1 MLRLEEPMLRLRRR
15 SSPRTGAL
23 AGFIDEGSA
32 IEGRYSFSGTVMVN
46 GRFDGEIA
54 TSDTLIVGEKGSLR
68 GTVSAGTVIVN
79 GTVRGDVRASERVE
93 LRGHARLFGDV
104 EAPIIVVEE
113 GVVFE
118 GHCRMAPAAVVEDDD
133 AVPARPLLADASE
146 TQTSLSPASA

>member
-1 MLRLEEPMLRLRRR
+1 MLRLRRR
-15 SSPRTGAL
+15 KSRPGGAL

-46 GRFDGEIA
+46 GRFEGQIA
-54 TSDTLIVGEKGSLR
+54 TGDTLIVGEKGSLR

-93 LRGHARLFGDV
+93 LRGRARLFGDV
-104 EAPIIVVEE
+104 EAPVIVVEE

-118 GHCRMAPAAVVEDDD
+118 GHCRMTAAATDEDALDSPAV
-133 AVPARPLLADASE
+133 LADSADA
-146 TQTSLSPASA
+146 QPSLAPASA